1 MTILSGNH
9 PPRPTPTTPTSH
21 PGNRMHRTPS
31 TAPSRLRLGSAL
43 AALLAL
49 PQVHG
54 QTIPL
59 APEQQSALGIEL
71 AAPQATDRTMS
82 RRYPAQVAV
91 PVRQDHVV
99 SAPQDGTLSLLLV
112 ALGESVTAGQ
122 PLARMQSPGLL
133 EAQASL
139 LEAQTR
145 LTLSESELARD
156 QALFKE
162 GLVPKRRL
170 QATQADH
177 NALATSVDQ
186 WSQRLA
192 LSGMSVEAISALK
205 QGRHLS
211 ATLELVS
218 PIDGVVL
225 EQMVNTGQ
233 AVAAATPLFRVASLS
248 PLWLEVHVPI
258 DQVAGL
264 HQGDQVSLPR
274 EDIRGHILTIGR
286 QVHGTDQGVLVR
298 AEVREGADRLRP
310 GQFVEV
316 QLSDAGK
323 GPGWR
328 LPTAALVR
336 TATAVYVFAR
346 RAEGFAAVPV
356 QVLAQEE
363 RSAVVTGDISASDQV
378 AVSGVAALK
387 AVWLGGTE

>member
-1 MTILSGNH
+1 MKHTLSN
-9 PPRPTPTTPTSH
+9 
-21 PGNRMHRTPS
+21 
-31 TAPSRLRLGSAL
+31 AVSRLGLVSAL

-49 PQVHG
+49 PWQDAWAASTAAFTLG
-54 QTIPL
+54 
-59 APEQQSALGIEL
+59 ADQQKALGIEL
-71 AAPQATDRTMS
+71 TAPEPAQRALS

-112 ALGESVTAGQ
+112 ALGESVKAGQ
-122 PLARMQSPGLL
+122 PLAEMKSPGLL
-133 EAQASL
+133 EAQGAF

-156 QALFKE
+156 QSLFKE

-170 QATQADH
+170 QSTLADH
-177 NALATSVDQ
+177 DALVTTVDQ

-192 LSGMSVEAISALK
+192 LSGMSAQAIAALK
-205 QGRHLS
+205 QERRLS
-211 ATLELVS
+211 GTLELLS

-225 EQMVNTGQ
+225 EQMVDTGQ
-233 AVAAATPLFRVASLS
+233 AVAAAAPLFRVASLS

-258 DQVAGL
+258 DRVTNV
-264 HQGDQVSLPR
+264 HPGDTVVVPR
-274 EDIRGHILTIGR
+274 ENIHGQILTVGR

-316 QLSDAGK
+316 QLDEGAQGA
-323 GPGWR
+323 GWR
-328 LPTAALVR
+328 LPGAALVR
-336 TATAVYVFAR
+336 TADAVYVFAQR
-346 RAEGFAAVPV
+346 PEGFAAVQV

-363 RSAVVTGDISASDQV
+363 RSAVVSGALDAGDRV
-378 AVSGVAALK
+378 AVDGVAALK
-387 AVWLGGTE
+387 AIWLGGAE